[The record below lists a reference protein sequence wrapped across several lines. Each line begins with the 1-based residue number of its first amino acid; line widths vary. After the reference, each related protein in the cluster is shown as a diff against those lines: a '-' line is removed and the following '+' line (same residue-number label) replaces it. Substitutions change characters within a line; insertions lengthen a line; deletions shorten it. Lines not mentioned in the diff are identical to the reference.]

1 MTGADNWRAIA
12 REEMRFFGA
21 MSAAISHEINNRMA
35 VIYEKAGLLEDLATR
50 LTQGKEV
57 DPERFGVQSRKILEQ
72 VRLAREVVRNLN
84 RFAHSVDVDQATV
97 EIDELLE
104 LVVALYARKAA
115 MVDATVSVAKASQP
129 VALTTNPFALETL
142 VGRGLDIAL
151 ARVAEGGTVIVGA
164 GATDEFV
171 KVTFS
176 GLTGVNEPI
185 EPPEAVQEVAAL
197 VEWLG
202 ARFRSDSD
210 GTALL
215 LEIPRHEHLMQGRSA

>member
-1 MTGADNWRAIA
+1 
-12 REEMRFFGA
+12 
-21 MSAAISHEINNRMA
+21 MA

-50 LTQGKEV
+50 LNQGKEV

-104 LVVALYARKAA
+104 FVVALYARRAA
-115 MVDATVSVAKASQP
+115 MVDATVSVAKASRP
-129 VALTTNPFALETL
+129 AVLTGSPFVLETL

-151 ARVAEGGTVIVGA
+151 AHVAEGGTVIVGA
-164 GATDEFV
+164 DATDEFV
-171 KVTFS
+171 KVIFS

-185 EPPEAVQEVAAL
+185 EPPDATQGVTAL
-197 VEWLG
+197 LNCFG
-202 ARFRSDSD
+202 ARFRSASD
-210 GTALL
+210 GTQLV
-215 LEIPRHEHLMQGRSA
+215 LEMPDSGRRLQGRTG